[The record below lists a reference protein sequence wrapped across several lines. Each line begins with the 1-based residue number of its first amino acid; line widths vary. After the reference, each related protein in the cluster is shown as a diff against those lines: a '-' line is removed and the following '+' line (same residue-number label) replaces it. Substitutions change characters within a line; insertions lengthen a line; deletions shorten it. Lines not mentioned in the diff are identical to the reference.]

1 MARDDRARTEA
12 PGTTDDEGGGT
23 VGGGAPSASTG
34 APTRA
39 LDGPDDRSPS
49 DASVADPD
57 AEARPEQTGTDDAPT
72 DDAGPG
78 GPSAIPEAEVEA
90 ADHAVAEAIARYS
103 TQPRPG
109 GAREAAAGHAARESM
124 AAIEKFL
131 GLARAAGDPGREA
144 VWVGRVLKHRVKA
157 WQLVYDFDADF
168 SYVARMDRGIYLTK
182 KGKLLFTVADSK
194 PLRRRVAWKTAYG
207 TLDTFMARFTAE
219 HEATKVPMLHHR
231 RLLDGIARICAQQH
245 LDWG

>member
-1 MARDDRARTEA
+1 MARDRRGRAGAADAAEDQHDEPEA
-12 PGTTDDEGGGT
+12 GAEPAGRATDDPERET
-23 VGGGAPSASTG
+23 
-34 APTRA
+34 APTSA
-39 LDGPDDRSPS
+39 DPAAAPAATDGPDHAG
-49 DASVADPD
+49 DAD
-57 AEARPEQTGTDDAPT
+57 AVGL
-72 DDAGPG
+72 
-78 GPSAIPEAEVEA
+78 SSIPEEEVEA
-90 ADHAVAEAIARYS
+90 ADQAVAEAIARYS
-103 TQPRPG
+103 SPARLESPREQ
-109 GAREAAAGHAARESM
+109 AVRHAARESM

-131 GLARAAGDPGREA
+131 GLARAAGSPGREP

-194 PLRRRVAWKTAYG
+194 PLRRRVAWKTDHAS
-207 TLDTFMARFTAE
+207 LDVFLARYTGE

-231 RLLDGIARICAQQH
+231 RLLDGIARVCAEQR